1 MIEVLIGDLFA
12 SKMQTKVN
20 TVNCV
25 GIMGKGIAQQFK
37 KQYPEMFEDYV
48 DRCKSEEVE
57 EGIPYLFKDLFGNMI
72 LNFPT
77 KGHWKNLTNIQKVST
92 GLDYFIQHYKEWG
105 IESIAFPPLGCGN
118 GGLTWEQI
126 GPLMYQK
133 LSSIDIPIEIYAPWG
148 TPEEQLSP
156 EFLQSTPDT
165 DISAKRISNEIPSG
179 WYAILEIVYRLER
192 LKYSLSIG
200 STVFQKIC
208 YIATL
213 SGLKTDFTF
222 KKGQYGPFSA
232 DIQKAYLIL
241 GRENLIKVENVLNH
255 QQVSTGDKYLTSR
268 DSILKK
274 LQCHED
280 QIQQIV
286 DLFSRINT
294 AVQAEEIGTILYALD
309 ELTSDNKDLV
319 SEKTFYDYLLSW
331 KKQWSTE
338 EKRLSVANT
347 IRELAAMK
355 WIRLDYSAELPVEN
369 EGDHFDESIQPTTV

>member
-1 MIEVLIGDLFA
+1 MIEILIGDLFA

-48 DRCKSEEVE
+48 DRCKSDEVE

-77 KGHWKNLTNIQKVST
+77 KGHWKNLTNMQKVST

-118 GGLTWEQI
+118 GGLTWEQV

-133 LSSIDIPIEIYAPWG
+133 LSAIDIPIEIYAPWG
-148 TPEEQLSP
+148 TPEEHLTPGFLS
-156 EFLQSTPDT
+156 SKTDT
-165 DISAKRISNEIPSG
+165 EISAKRISNEIPSG

-208 YIATL
+208 YVATL
-213 SGLKTDFTF
+213 SGLTTGFVF

-241 GRENLIKVENVLNH
+241 GRENLIKVENEQNH
-255 QQVSTGDKYLTSR
+255 QQVKTGNKYQTYR

-274 LQCHED
+274 IQGYED
-280 QIQQIV
+280 EIQRIV
-286 DLFSRINT
+286 DLFSRVNS
-294 AVQAEEIGTILYALD
+294 AVQAEEIGTILYALEVMTD
-309 ELTSDNKDLV
+309 TDKDFI
-319 SEKTFYDYLLSW
+319 SEKAFYDYVLTW
-331 KKQWSTE
+331 KEQWSTE
-338 EKRLSVANT
+338 QKRLSLANT
-347 IRELAAMK
+347 IRELAAMN

-369 EGDHFDESIQPTTV
+369 EGDQFDESIQPTTV

>member
-1 MIEVLIGDLFA
+1 M
-12 SKMQTKVN
+12 N

-48 DRCKSEEVE
+48 DRCKSKEVE
-57 EGIPYLFKDLFGNMI
+57 EGIPYLFRDLFGNMI

-77 KGHWKNLTNIQKVST
+77 KGHWKNLTNMQKVST

-105 IESIAFPPLGCGN
+105 IKSIAFPPLGCGN

-133 LSSIDIPIEIYAPWG
+133 LSSLDIPIEIYAPWG
-148 TPEEQLSP
+148 TPEEQLTP

-165 DISAKRISNEIPSG
+165 DIRAKRISDEIPSG
-179 WYAILEIVYRLER
+179 WFAILEIVYRLER

-213 SGLKTDFTF
+213 SGLQTGFTF

-241 GRENLIKVENVLNH
+241 GRENLIKVENVQNH
-255 QQVSTGDKYLTSR
+255 QQVSTGDKYQTSR

-274 LQCHED
+274 IHCHED
-280 QIQQIV
+280 EIQRIV
-286 DLFSRINT
+286 DLFSRINS

-309 ELTSDNKDLV
+309 ELSADNKDLV
-319 SEKTFYDYLLSW
+319 SEISFYDYVLSW
-331 KKQWSTE
+331 KKQWSTD
-338 EKRLSVANT
+338 EKHLSVANT
-347 IRELAAMK
+347 IRELAAMN

-369 EGDHFDESIQPTTV
+369 EGDQFDESIQSNPLF